1 MNGFHVELINLIDS
15 PKQDGEERKIR
26 RKSMDEDYKR
36 TQRKEIRPK
45 SMDEDY
51 KRTQR
56 KEISPR
62 NINIGLYGLPRCR

>member
-36 TQRKEIRPK
+36 TQRKEI
-45 SMDEDY
+45 
-51 KRTQR
+51 
-56 KEISPR
+56 SPR

>member
-1 MNGFHVELINLIDS
+1 MINLIDS

-26 RKSMDEDYKR
+26 HKR
-36 TQRKEIRPK
+36 V
-45 SMDEDY
+45 DEDY

-62 NINIGLYGLPRCR
+62 NINIGLYGLPRWH